1 MSPGKGR
8 FITPDRLTGTPSNP
22 GSWNRYAY
30 ASGDPIGRTDP
41 GGTQDC
47 NVEAP
52 DCYCQIYGQL
62 GSPNGYDPNCDPN
75 YCPYGICGTGGPG
88 QQPGSGCGASGS
100 VGNPLTQA
108 QTALI
113 GGQST
118 WSSLAPSQQLV
129 FYVITTEA
137 ANLGLDLSEFYVTSI
152 TVANGFG
159 TQTEL
164 TLSPYAGSNAYNDLT
179 MSAAFTA
186 NFANGGLDFF
196 HGGIL
201 ANWRQTTPTNSM
213 QIVEQPSGN
222 IQIDIDPN
230 NPSFLSFSPGGVLSG
245 LNHIGRHLGNVLG
258 NTFTGRDTNYANVAN
273 GLGIGVSTC
282 P

>member
-1 MSPGKGR
+1 M
-8 FITPDRLTGTPSNP
+8 
-22 GSWNRYAY
+22 
-30 ASGDPIGRTDP
+30 
-41 GGTQDC
+41 
-47 NVEAP
+47 
-52 DCYCQIYGQL
+52 
-62 GSPNGYDPNCDPN
+62 
-75 YCPYGICGTGGPG
+75 
-88 QQPGSGCGASGS
+88 
-100 VGNPLTQA
+100 
-108 QTALI
+108 
-113 GGQST
+113 
-118 WSSLAPSQQLV
+118 APSQQLV